1 VTAVSWTFV
10 SFDLLCFESMP
21 GDVTSGNS
29 TDCSQCRCN
38 QSVHRDLVC
47 IGIEKPLGFSPNSMM
62 MSTRIKSLGTSD
74 VGFATRAE
82 GGN

>member
-29 TDCSQCRCN
+29 TDCSQCRSDQSIHRESCVYTARNHSGSLVDDDEHKN
-38 QSVHRDLVC
+38 Q
-47 IGIEKPLGFSPNSMM
+47 
-62 MSTRIKSLGTSD
+62 KSWHQ
-74 VGFATRAE
+74 
-82 GGN
+82 